1 MFFRRHHGMTFGNF
15 GIKLIYLCFPYDV
28 NRMDI
33 HDFFEKNDGEGYR
46 EPWRSWLDLQGLN
59 ELRETAKKVSTR
71 VSGSKQDV
79 RDAIVNKFSVY
90 EEMHKRMSKS
100 ELKDICQSRGLKGLS
115 TLTKEDFVNMII
127 RSYFKGDYEKK
138 TIPVAVAVPD
148 FATAE
153 AVHVK
158 DDIVLPMVKP
168 TLDTNAAKTVTK
180 VSKSEAKAAKAEAE
194 AKAKSDAEA
203 EAEAKSKNDAAESKK
218 KKASI
223 PKKVKT
229 DVWNTYIGADI
240 NKHRCLCCKKTIIS
254 NTDFD
259 VGHVVSEACGGTL
272 EIGNLRPI
280 CAACNHAMG
289 TRNMLEF
296 VKTYGYFIG

>member
-1 MFFRRHHGMTFGNF
+1 
-15 GIKLIYLCFPYDV
+15 
-28 NRMDI
+28 MDI
-33 HDFFEKNDGEGYR
+33 HEFFKKNEREGYTD
-46 EPWRSWLDLQGLN
+46 WRSWIDLQGLN

-79 RDAIVNKFSVY
+79 RDAIVNKFAVY

-127 RSYFKGDYEKK
+127 RSYFEGDYEKK
-138 TIPVAVAVPD
+138 IIPVAVAVSD

-158 DDIVLPMVKP
+158 DDIVLPMIKP
-168 TLDTNAAKTVTK
+168 TLDTNASDIKAAKIVTK
-180 VSKSEAKAAKAEAE
+180 VSKSEAKAVKAEEEAKAAAKAEEE

-203 EAEAKSKNDAAESKK
+203 EAEAKSKNEAAESKK

-240 NKHRCLCCKKTIIS
+240 NKHRCICCKKTIIS

-289 TRNMLEF
+289 TRNMVEF